1 VTVEVVRLDDFFG
14 AADGAPTNI
23 DVLKVDTEGADA
35 LVLAGGENLLRGK
48 RIRTLFFE
56 HDETLKRRF
65 AIASREPL
73 RLLQDCGYDVR
84 RIGRF
89 VWCAS
94 AGERGTA
101 YGQ

>member
-1 VTVEVVRLDDFFG
+1 MARFIEAPQGQSGLSHLLPDGELNGGDVTVEVVMLDDFFG

-56 HDETLKRRF
+56 HDETLNRRF
-65 AIASREPL
+65 GIAPREPL
-73 RLLQDCGYDVR
+73 RLL
-84 RIGRF
+84 
-89 VWCAS
+89 
-94 AGERGTA
+94 
-101 YGQ
+101 